1 MNSCINYMSK
11 LFSQLF
17 QKARITACCFELLWH
32 FFFLLKCP
40 TKQIKNPQIEL
51 MFCINGLHKAMY
63 QNMQR
68 SFLFLLLDFLFGDS
82 LVILNFFNL
91 FSLSLLSTRRYIPIS
106 SRQASRYYRSV
117 SQNMHLSQGKNL
129 RQNEVQKSWQS
140 FLSCIWVLLLSQV
153 AVLLVSHFIYSDIL
167 GPDGAGPGSHMWQPS

>member
-1 MNSCINYMSK
+1 MEFMLISNFPWK
-11 LFSQLF
+11 LLADKEETRNNELMYQLHVKIIQLVISESQNNCMLF
-17 QKARITACCFELLWH
+17 WASVA
-32 FFFLLKCP
+32 FFFFFLKCP

-106 SRQASRYYRSV
+106 SRQARDTTGLSLKTCIFHKERIWDRTKSR
-117 SQNMHLSQGKNL
+117 NHG
-129 RQNEVQKSWQS
+129 
-140 FLSCIWVLLLSQV
+140 
-153 AVLLVSHFIYSDIL
+153 SHFSPAFGFSSY
-167 GPDGAGPGSHMWQPS
+167 HR